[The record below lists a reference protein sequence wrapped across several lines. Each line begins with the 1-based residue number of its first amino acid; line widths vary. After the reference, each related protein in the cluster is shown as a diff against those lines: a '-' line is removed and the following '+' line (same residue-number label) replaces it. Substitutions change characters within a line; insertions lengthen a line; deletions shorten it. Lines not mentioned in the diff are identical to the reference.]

1 MNWDDLRIFL
11 AVARAGRLEPAGLAA
26 GVDSSTVSRRV
37 ARLEAELGV
46 TLFEHGR
53 SGHQLTSAGVQLM
66 AHAEQAERA
75 AHAARESLTGSEG
88 RLRVSV
94 SEGFGTFVV
103 ARRLCEFHAR
113 HPGIAVELV
122 ASAGFLSPSRREA
135 DLAVM
140 LARPTHGPLI
150 ARRLTD
156 YGLGLYAARSYL
168 TANGAPAEVAALSAH
183 PLIGYVPDLIYAEE
197 LRYLSEIAPGLEAQL
212 CSSSIGAQAAM
223 LGAGAGIGVLPHF
236 IARQMPGLAPVL
248 PAEVDIRRTFWL
260 VVHRDA
266 RQLARVDAFIRWLVD
281 LAGTEPLLRAL
292 AAEPDHAKQS
302 ERE

>member
-11 AVARAGRLEPAGLAA
+11 AVARAGRLEPAGHAA

-53 SGHQLTSAGVQLM
+53 NGHQLTSAGLQLLG
-66 AHAEQAERA
+66 HAEDAERA
-75 AHAARESLTGSEG
+75 ALAARERLTGSEG
-88 RLRVSV
+88 RIRVSV
-94 SEGFGTFVV
+94 SEGFGTFVI
-103 ARRLCEFHAR
+103 ARRLSEFHAR

-140 LARPTHGPLI
+140 LARPTQGPLI

-156 YGLGLYAARSYL
+156 YGLGLYATPAYL
-168 TANGAPAEVAALSAH
+168 AASGAPGDVAALSGHA
-183 PLIGYVPDLIYAEE
+183 LVGYVPDLIYADE
-197 LRYLSEIAPGLEAQL
+197 LRYLQEIAPGLEAKL
-212 CSSSIGAQAAM
+212 CSSSIGAQASM
-223 LGAGAGIGVLPHF
+223 VRSGAGIGVLPHF
-236 IARQMPGLAPVL
+236 IARQMPDLLPVLAPQ
-248 PAEVDIRRTFWL
+248 VDIRRTFWL

-266 RQLARVDAFIRWLVD
+266 RQLARVDAFIRWLVE
-281 LAGTEPLLRAL
+281 LAESEPLVAG
-292 AAEPDHAKQS
+292 QS
-302 ERE
+302 